1 MAFPIRTSTSP
12 DDGETKLL
20 GFMRNRS
27 ITLLLACSAGLLQL
41 TGCTK
46 PKEAAVADSGPKVIP
61 ITVKPLERKSIERK
75 IDVVGSL
82 KGWEEFQLGAKKG
95 GRVLKIHHDIGDR
108 VKPGEVII
116 EIDPVD
122 SMLSVVQAERNMQAE
137 LAQIGLKQLPSNP
150 SAFDVDT
157 VPSVVRAKVE
167 LERAMQNLTR
177 QRAISQRNAGSLQEL
192 QNSESDFKSAE
203 AGLEAAR
210 VQSSAI
216 LAGAR
221 VAAAALDVAQQNLKD
236 LNILAPQPKTLP
248 PNGLA
253 FQYAISKRMVS
264 EGQYIRDGEPIA
276 ELVIEDT
283 LKYVAK
289 VPERYSNQVVLGQ
302 ELTLRVASFEDRTFT
317 GKLTRVNPTV
327 DPISRTFQVEAT
339 IPNPKNELR
348 PGGFAK
354 ADILIDR
361 KGSGVVVP
369 IEAVV
374 RTVGVTKIFL
384 VVDDEKSS
392 SKKTARE
399 IQVTAG
405 TEGAGWMEIIGK
417 LPATGEVVTSG
428 QSQLADGTPV
438 RIKTPEEADDAGTS
452 NSVNASAPKV
462 DAAKTAPVAK

>member
-1 MAFPIRTSTSP
+1 
-12 DDGETKLL
+12 
-20 GFMRNRS
+20 
-27 ITLLLACSAGLLQL
+27 
-41 TGCTK
+41 
-46 PKEAAVADSGPKVIP
+46 
-61 ITVKPLERKSIERK
+61 
-75 IDVVGSL
+75 
-82 KGWEEFQLGAKKG
+82 
-95 GRVLKIHHDIGDR
+95 
-108 VKPGEVII
+108 
-116 EIDPVD
+116 
-122 SMLSVVQAERNMQAE
+122 
-137 LAQIGLKQLPSNP
+137 
-150 SAFDVDT
+150 
-157 VPSVVRAKVE
+157 
-167 LERAMQNLTR
+167 
-177 QRAISQRNAGSLQEL
+177 
-192 QNSESDFKSAE
+192 
-203 AGLEAAR
+203 
-210 VQSSAI
+210 
-216 LAGAR
+216 
-221 VAAAALDVAQQNLKD
+221 
-236 LNILAPQPKTLP
+236 
-248 PNGLA
+248 
-253 FQYAISKRMVS
+253 MVS

-384 VVDDEKSS
+384 VVDDEKSA

-438 RIKTPEEADDAGTS
+438 RIKTPEEADDAGAS
-452 NSVNASAPKV
+452 NSVNASTPKV